1 MKEKKNNG
9 VSLIII
15 ALGLLL
21 IIGGVVFYFL
31 NNNNS
36 STNENTNTQPEKLE
50 EKKRDPL
57 RKITDDELD
66 NDIAKEIIEY
76 YIVDK
81 YPNDKKEL
89 ISAILLADNGQTRYY
104 VKYDYKIEDVDNYFD
119 YVVLNYLG
127 NGEWKVDF
135 YDEKPEDI
143 PQEFENFYGQPD
155 DGED

>member
-1 MKEKKNNG
+1 MEKKNNNG
-9 VSLIII
+9 ITLVIII
-15 ALGLLL
+15 VGLLL
-21 IIGGVVFYFL
+21 IVGGIIFFL
-31 NNNNS
+31 NNS
-36 STNENTNTQPEKLE
+36 SSKEENTNKEQQE

-57 RKITDDELD
+57 RKITDEELTD
-66 NDIAKEIIEY
+66 DIAKEIIEY

-119 YVVLNYLG
+119 YAVLNYLG

-143 PQEFENFYGQPD
+143 PEEFTNFRGHMAD
-155 DGED
+155 DIEE